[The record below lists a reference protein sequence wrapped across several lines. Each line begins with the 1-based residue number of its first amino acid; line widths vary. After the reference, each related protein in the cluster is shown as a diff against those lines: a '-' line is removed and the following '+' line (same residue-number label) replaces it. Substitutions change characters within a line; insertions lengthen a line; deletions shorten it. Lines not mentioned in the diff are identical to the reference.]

1 MNQSRQL
8 TDGAL
13 LTAIFMI
20 LMLIATFVPIIT
32 LIATFLLPVPFILFA
47 SRYDW
52 KPSIVMLIATSILS
66 ALLTSIFSLPLP
78 ILMGLGGIMIGSAI
92 YHRLSAYETLARG
105 TIGFVIGLVFI
116 FIFSQY
122 VFQVN
127 LVNEMNNM
135 IEQSITM
142 SQDVMNQIGIEELS
156 EEQMDMLTEQFGMLT
171 DLLPVLIAI
180 AGLLLAFISQ
190 WISYKVISRIDNK
203 QLQFP
208 PFRMLRMPVSLIW
221 IYFFSLIMTFFG
233 LNEDGMVYL
242 AVNNV
247 LMLVGILMT
256 LQGFSFIFYY
266 AYVKQMSKALP
277 IASVALTV
285 FLPFFLL
292 YLVRLLGIID
302 IGFSLRDRISNDK
315 K

>member
-20 LMLIATFVPIIT
+20 LMLIATFVPVIT
-32 LIATFLLPVPFILFA
+32 LIATFLLPVPFIIFA

-52 KPSIVMLIATSILS
+52 KPSIIMLTAASILS

-78 ILMGLGGIMIGSAI
+78 VLMGLGGIMIGSAI
-92 YHRLSAYETLARG
+92 YHKLSAYETLARG
-105 TIGFVIGLVFI
+105 TIGFVVGLVFI
-116 FIFSQY
+116 FVFSQY

-142 SQDVMNQIGIEELS
+142 SQNVMDQLGMEELS
-156 EEQMDMLTEQFGMLT
+156 EEQMAMLTEQFDMLT
-171 DLLPVLIAI
+171 DLLPVFIAI
-180 AGLLLAFISQ
+180 VALLLAFVSQ
-190 WISYKVISRIDNK
+190 WVGYKVISRMDNK
-203 QLQFP
+203 KLQFP
-208 PFRMLRMPVSLIW
+208 PFRMLRLPVSLIW

-233 LNEDGMVYL
+233 LDQNGMVYL

-247 LMLVGILMT
+247 LMLAGILMT

-277 IASVALTV
+277 IGSVVLTI
-285 FLPFFLL
+285 FLPFIFL

>member
-20 LMLIATFVPIIT
+20 LMLIATFVPVIT
-32 LIATFLLPVPFILFA
+32 LIATFLLPVPFIIFA
-47 SRYDW
+47 SRYNW
-52 KPSIVMLIATSILS
+52 KPSIIMLTAASILS

-78 ILMGLGGIMIGSAI
+78 VLMGLGGIMIGSAI
-92 YHRLSAYETLARG
+92 YHKLSAYETLARG
-105 TIGFVIGLVFI
+105 TIGFVVGLVFI
-116 FIFSQY
+116 FVFSQY

-142 SQDVMNQIGIEELS
+142 SQNVMDQLGMEELS
-156 EEQMDMLTEQFGMLT
+156 EEQMAMLTEQFDMLT
-171 DLLPVLIAI
+171 DLLPVFIAI
-180 AGLLLAFISQ
+180 VALLLAFVSQ
-190 WISYKVISRIDNK
+190 WVGYKVISRMDNK
-203 QLQFP
+203 KLQFP
-208 PFRMLRMPVSLIW
+208 PFRMLRLPVSLIW

-233 LNEDGMVYL
+233 LDQNGMVYL

-247 LMLVGILMT
+247 LMLAGILMT

-277 IASVALTV
+277 IGSVVLTI
-285 FLPFFLL
+285 FLPFIFL

>member
-20 LMLIATFVPIIT
+20 LMLIATFVPVIT
-32 LIATFLLPVPFILFA
+32 LIATFLLPVPFIIFA

-52 KPSIVMLIATSILS
+52 KPSIIMLTAASILS

-78 ILMGLGGIMIGSAI
+78 VLMGLGGIMIGSAI
-92 YHRLSAYETLARG
+92 YHKLSAYETLARG
-105 TIGFVIGLVFI
+105 TIGFVVGLVFI
-116 FIFSQY
+116 FVFSQY

-142 SQDVMNQIGIEELS
+142 SQNVMDQLGMEELS
-156 EEQMDMLTEQFGMLT
+156 EEQMAMLTEQFDMLT
-171 DLLPVLIAI
+171 DLLPVFIAI
-180 AGLLLAFISQ
+180 VALLLAFVSQ
-190 WISYKVISRIDNK
+190 WVGYKVISRMDNK
-203 QLQFP
+203 KLQFP
-208 PFRMLRMPVSLIW
+208 PFRMLRLPVSLIW

-233 LNEDGMVYL
+233 LDQNGMVYL

-247 LMLVGILMT
+247 LMLDGILMT
-256 LQGFSFIFYY
+256 LQEFSFIFYY

-277 IASVALTV
+277 IGSVVLTI
-285 FLPFFLL
+285 FLPFIFL